1 MKKVQGLAAEAR
13 SGEYG
18 DAMHFDRGSRSLLS
32 PRDLERFSGP
42 SLFDS
47 IAREVC
53 AAHCLPR
60 KELYESWEVAR
71 RVRRH
76 FRGGRVVDLACGH
89 GLAAWILMILDG
101 SSAQAVI
108 VDRRL
113 PPSAARL
120 RATLAARFPRV
131 AARITSSEREVS
143 DEPLHADD
151 VVVSIHAC
159 GALTDVVLERA
170 SAVRA
175 RVAVLPCCHDLR
187 ASDRGDLT
195 GWLDPALAIDV
206 VRAAR
211 LAAEGYRVRT
221 QTIPNAITAKN
232 RLLLGEPRVSSPG
245 VAKR

>member
-1 MKKVQGLAAEAR
+1 
-13 SGEYG
+13 
-18 DAMHFDRGSRSLLS
+18 MHFDRGSRSVLS
-32 PRDLERFSGP
+32 VRDVERVSGP
-42 SLFDS
+42 TLLDA

-89 GLAAWILMILDG
+89 GLTAWILMILD
-101 SSAQAVI
+101 SSSPQAVA

-120 RATLAARFPRV
+120 RAALAARFPQV
-131 AARITSSEREVS
+131 AARVAWSERELR

-151 VVVSIHAC
+151 VVVAIHAC
-159 GALTDVVLERA
+159 GTLTDHVLERA

-187 ASDRGDLT
+187 ASDHGDLT
-195 GWLDPALAIDV
+195 GWLEPTLAIDV
-206 VRAAR
+206 ARASR
-211 LAAEGYRVRT
+211 LDAAGYRVRT
-221 QTIPNAITAKN
+221 QTIPSAITPRN
-232 RLLLGEPRVSSPG
+232 RLLLGEPRTTSVP
-245 VAKR
+245 

>member
-1 MKKVQGLAAEAR
+1 M
-13 SGEYG
+13 S
-18 DAMHFDRGSRSLLS
+18 FDPGSRAVLS

-42 SLFDS
+42 TLFDA

-89 GLAAWILMILDG
+89 GLTAWILMILDG
-101 SSAQAVI
+101 SSPQGVAV
-108 VDRRL
+108 DQRL

-120 RATLAARFPRV
+120 DAVLAARFPHV
-131 AARITSSEREVS
+131 AARITRSDRELS
-143 DEPLHADD
+143 AEPLHAED
-151 VVVSIHAC
+151 VVVAVHAC
-159 GALTDVVLERA
+159 GALTDLVLARA

-187 ASDRGDLT
+187 ASDLAGLN
-195 GWLDPALAIDV
+195 GWLEPTLAVDV
-206 VRAAR
+206 ARASR
-211 LAAEGYRVRT
+211 LDAAGYRVRT
-221 QTIPNAITAKN
+221 QTIPSAITARN
-232 RLLLGEPRVSSPG
+232 RLLLGEPRDPQP
-245 VAKR
+245 ARARD